1 MKILSTFSRGI
12 RFWLIM
18 FSLSVIPIAVFPQ
31 AGKPE
36 VPKAN
41 LELKET
47 KAKAKK
53 GDAEAQFN
61 LGKMYANGQGVP
73 QDYREAVKWFR
84 LAADQG
90 MAGAQNALGGMYARR
105 NHLSASL

>member
-1 MKILSTFSRGI
+1 MKILSAFSRGI
-12 RFWLIM
+12 RLWLIM

-31 AGKPE
+31 AGKPA

-53 GDAEAQFN
+53 GDAEAQYN
-61 LGKMYANGQGVP
+61 LGAMYANGQGVP
-73 QDYREAVKWFR
+73 QDYKEALKWFR
-84 LAADQG
+84 LAYIPPSAFCAPA
-90 MAGAQNALGGMYARR
+90 MPWSAARR
-105 NHLSASL
+105 NHLTASL